1 MHRNQSLTAHLGER
15 VRSAL
20 PGYTVSLASSPLVGT
35 EDSAPRRAVV
45 VDISRSALQCVCW
58 VADADNT
65 DRAWASRVVEIR
77 VALRSEEFGGNV
89 VAVVGTSVDIDDLDS
104 SDDFDASVD
113 FDPSVDFDASVDDS
127 VHGNNDDAIIGFD
140 LAEIL
145 AAVKETIEVDLV
157 ALVPD
162 LDPPVAEELGRALR
176 IYVNDPI
183 RG

>member
-20 PGYTVSLASSPLVGT
+20 PGYTVSLASSPFVGT
-35 EDSAPRRAVV
+35 EESAPRRAVV

-58 VADADNT
+58 VADAHDS

-77 VALRSEEFGGNV
+77 VALRSEEFGGNI

-104 SDDFDASVD
+104 SDDFDE
-113 FDPSVDFDASVDDS
+113 PVDDS
-127 VHGNNDDAIIGFD
+127 VHGNNEDAIIGFD